1 MTDYER
7 GYHQGYADAKR
18 KMMDKPEFTVPYERL
33 PEGMT
38 LRDYFAGLAMQGM
51 MARDVF
57 DGGQARPEQRAKL
70 AYIEADAMMKAKN
83 EVRNP

>member
-1 MTDYER
+1 
-7 GYHQGYADAKR
+7 
-18 KMMDKPEFTVPYERL
+18 MDKPEFTVPYERL
-33 PEGMT
+33 PECMT
-38 LRDYFAGLAMQGM
+38 LRDYFAAKAMQGM

-70 AYIEADAMMKAKN
+70 AYIESDAMMKAKN